1 MKTTII
7 FLFMVLIM
15 MCSCNKGD
23 EKDAS
28 KADFGIYEIVDKQS
42 LSESFMDSMKSYNLK
57 FERNNKRPI
66 IGYIPKSD
74 FDSNA
79 FSFQNAGIKPAITA
93 YPVDEEEKYHAVVAL
108 KSMSV
113 VGIADIQ
120 STQPSAT
127 SVEIR
132 FNRKGAKKWAEFT
145 RNHINKQVAF
155 LINGE
160 IYSMPRIAAEI
171 RNGRARI
178 DGFENE
184 GMAENISR
192 LLTGE

>member
-7 FLFMVLIM
+7 FSFMVLIM

-23 EKDAS
+23 KKDAS

-42 LSESFMDSMKSYNLK
+42 LSESFMDSLKNSNLK
-57 FERNNKRPI
+57 FEPDSKRPV
-66 IGYIPKSD
+66 IGYVAKSD

-93 YPVDEEEKYHAVVAL
+93 YPVDGAGKYHAFVAI
-108 KSMSV
+108 KCMSA
-113 VGIADIQ
+113 VGISDIQ
-120 STQPSAT
+120 STQPIAT

-132 FNRKGAKKWAEFT
+132 FNRNGAKKWAEFT
-145 RNHINKQVAF
+145 RNHINNQVAF

-171 RNGRARI
+171 RNGRTRI

-184 GMAENISR
+184 EMADKVAQSLN
-192 LLTGE
+192 GE

>member
-7 FLFMVLIM
+7 FSFMVLIM
-15 MCSCNKGD
+15 ICSCNKGD

-42 LSESFMDSMKSYNLK
+42 LSESFIDSLKNSNLK
-57 FERNNKRPI
+57 FEKDSKRPVV
-66 IGYIPKSD
+66 GYVAKSE
-74 FDSNA
+74 FDNDA

-93 YPVDEEEKYHAVVAL
+93 YPVDDAGRYHAVVAL
-108 KSMSV
+108 KSMSA
-113 VGIADIQ
+113 VGTSDIQ
-120 STQPSAT
+120 STQTVAT

-132 FNRKGAKKWAEFT
+132 FNRNGAKKWAEFT
-145 RNHINKQVAF
+145 RNHVNKQVA
-155 LINGE
+155 IMVNGE

-184 GMAENISR
+184 ERAEKVSR
-192 LLTGE
+192 LLNGE